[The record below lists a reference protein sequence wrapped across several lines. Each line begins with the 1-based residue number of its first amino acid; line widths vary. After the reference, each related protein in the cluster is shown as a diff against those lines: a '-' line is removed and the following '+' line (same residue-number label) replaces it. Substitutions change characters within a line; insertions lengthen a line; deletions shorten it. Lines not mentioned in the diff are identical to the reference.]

1 MNIGNKVYQNSFLLE
16 PDPNFNFKPSEY
28 LEQEELLLSIEK
40 NIRNLNMTVTKARNF
55 KMQLENDIKK
65 MGDKK
70 ELYDLIE
77 MAKKITF
84 KIEEWEKKLIQ
95 PKQKTFQ
102 DVINFHNKLNAEFVY
117 LHEYINSLDP
127 QVTSG
132 ARERFKDLDYKLKM
146 NMKTFEND
154 ILESI
159 EKYNIEYERKKIP
172 AIILN

>member
-1 MNIGNKVYQNSFLLE
+1 
-16 PDPNFNFKPSEY
+16 
-28 LEQEELLLSIEK
+28 
-40 NIRNLNMTVTKARNF
+40 MTVTKARNF

>member
-1 MNIGNKVYQNSFLLE
+1 
-16 PDPNFNFKPSEY
+16 
-28 LEQEELLLSIEK
+28 
-40 NIRNLNMTVTKARNF
+40 
-55 KMQLENDIKK
+55 
-65 MGDKK
+65 
-70 ELYDLIE
+70 

-117 LHEYINSLDP
+117 LHEYVNSLDP

-132 ARERFKDLDYKLKM
+132 ARERFKDLDYKLKV

>member
-84 KIEEWEKKLIQ
+84 KIEEWEK
-95 PKQKTFQ
+95 
-102 DVINFHNKLNAEFVY
+102 
-117 LHEYINSLDP
+117 INST
-127 QVTSG
+127 QT
-132 ARERFKDLDYKLKM
+132 K
-146 NMKTFEND
+146 
-154 ILESI
+154 
-159 EKYNIEYERKKIP
+159 NIPRCHKFSQ
-172 AIILN
+172 

>member
-1 MNIGNKVYQNSFLLE
+1 MNIGNKVYENSFLLE

-40 NIRNLNMTVTKARNF
+40 NIRNLNMTVTKARKI

-65 MGDKK
+65 MGNKK

-102 DVINFHNKLNAEFVY
+102 DVINFHNKLNAEFAY
-117 LHEYINSLDP
+117 LHGYVNSLDP

-132 ARERFKDLDYKLKM
+132 ARERFKDLDYKLKV
-146 NMKTFEND
+146 NMKTFKND
-154 ILESI
+154 LLESI
-159 EKYNIEYERKKIP
+159 EKYNIEYKRKGIP